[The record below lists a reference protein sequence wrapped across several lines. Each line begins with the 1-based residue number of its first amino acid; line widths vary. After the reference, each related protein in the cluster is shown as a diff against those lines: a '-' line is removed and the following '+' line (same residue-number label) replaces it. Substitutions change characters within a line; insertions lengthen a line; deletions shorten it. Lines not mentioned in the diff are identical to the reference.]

1 MCFRFCAHRL
11 KSNTEGLRP
20 DPLFHLPRKRGRTA
34 EGDQMTAS
42 AVQNGDKRGRRRAT
56 IGAIESAF
64 PTSSP
69 ASLSRRG
76 EEPKEGACAS
86 IGTSLLGKCCGKK
99 GSYFWTLAYHPSLG
113 RSPGMC
119 IGVSRGL
126 GRDGFPLGRKCFDG
140 RKRPLGNNGLHRF
153 GKSLG
158 VLG

>member
-1 MCFRFCAHRL
+1 MFPFLC
-11 KSNTEGLRP
+11 SSTEVEHLRP
-20 DPLFHLPRKRGRTA
+20 TARPPLHLPRKRGRTA

-69 ASLSRRG
+69 ARPGVG